1 VSNLVTRSLYAKL
14 CYLLKQPLW
23 WQNNSP
29 LKYRERRRWSATV
42 WKMGNSQLTSHWGF
56 QSVTRPLQGFVG
68 NNKRGRWPNTLFM
81 ILYTTMAMMF
91 IYYRYKSTVTRL
103 VTLQMSLYFIIAL
116 YTQPRKM
123 FETNLSDLNEL
134 NILCCLRYYYLY
146 DEQLLRKWWV
156 WVRVELRGKYGL

>member
-1 VSNLVTRSLYAKL
+1 
-14 CYLLKQPLW
+14 
-23 WQNNSP
+23 
-29 LKYRERRRWSATV
+29 
-42 WKMGNSQLTSHWGF
+42 
-56 QSVTRPLQGFVG
+56 
-68 NNKRGRWPNTLFM
+68 M

-156 WVRVELRGKYGL
+156 